1 MPNTPADTE
10 KRRQQ
15 PLSSRQGTNGARGQN
30 GSRWPGDRR
39 AGGRHFAAEPHKQVI
54 SYHLVEPSLEYW
66 KNQGSE
72 VIARYYEETQAEF
85 DYIVEDYRIQANA
98 AATLYKSYLA
108 SYRCWRFWIIIATGM
123 LAAINVCATL
133 SLLSEV
139 PPLWGTTKVTVPAL
153 LSGVAALYA
162 ASLTVAGNVESFYN
176 RAEDAGR
183 FREMRDLLLSRYR
196 EYSSKWL
203 SYVVAYGKTPTA
215 CINAGQL
222 YRQLVD
228 SDHELR
234 QKIKEWQVQ
243 GPKGGKPS
251 PGGQR

>member
-10 KRRQQ
+10 MRRQQ

-39 AGGRHFAAEPHKQVI
+39 AGGRHFAAEPHQQV

-72 VIARYYEETQAEF
+72 VIAQYYENTKAEF
-85 DYIVEDYRIQANA
+85 VYIVEDYLGQANEA
-98 AATLYKSYLA
+98 ARFYKSYWV
-108 SYRCWRFWIIIATGM
+108 SYRRWRFWIIIATGM
-123 LAAINVCATL
+123 LAAISVCATL
-133 SLLSEV
+133 SLLKEV
-139 PPLWGTTKVTVPAL
+139 PPFWGGTTTVSAL
-153 LSGVAALYA
+153 LSGLTALYA
-162 ASLTVAGNVESFYN
+162 AGLTVAGNVESFCN
-176 RAEDAGR
+176 SAEHAAR

-203 SYVVAYGKTPTA
+203 SYVEAYGKTSTA
-215 CINAGQL
+215 CMNAGQL
-222 YRQLVD
+222 YRQLVEA
-228 SDHELR
+228 DHELR
-234 QKIKEWQVQ
+234 QKIKELTDVQ

-251 PGGQR
+251 AGGQH